1 MVRGRR
7 PARPRN
13 ARQPDARNVIRVAG
27 HPPIQAR
34 IREVPSGTRFANTR
48 VMRSRRLATFFC
60 LVVLLLTVASQVARA
75 QGEIPAPEAWAA
87 LERGDAAR
95 AASLFREA
103 LERSPSN
110 PVLHYGA
117 GWSAYVLGRHDAAIS
132 ALKRAL
138 EYDARFVQ
146 AAALLGTVAYANSD
160 LDLAIRSMEKAAAL
174 APNDGRIRQQLERW
188 RKESD
193 VHSSLNERTGL
204 RFRVLFE
211 GTAQQALGDRVSRV
225 LESSYWTIGKAL
237 NSYPGEALTVVLYTN
252 KQFQDITRAPAWAGG
267 GYDGRIRLP
276 VGGALRTPATLDR
289 VVRHELVHAMI
300 AHVSSRNIPTW
311 VNEGLASVFEA
322 PDRSWARQILARTSE
337 VFALEDLDGG
347 FGHLN
352 GAEAMVAYAES
363 AVAAE
368 ILVERLGPNLGV
380 FLQMVGNG
388 HTVDQALSTLN
399 VRPEAFH
406 AEWRKRIG
414 LK

>member
-1 MVRGRR
+1 MV
-7 PARPRN
+7 
-13 ARQPDARNVIRVAG
+13 
-27 HPPIQAR
+27 
-34 IREVPSGTRFANTR
+34 
-48 VMRSRRLATFFC
+48 FC
-60 LVVLLLTVASQVARA
+60 LVVLLLTVASDVARG
-75 QGEIPAPEAWAA
+75 QGMPAPEAWAA
-87 LERGDAAR
+87 LERGDASR

-103 LERSPSN
+103 LERNPHS

-138 EYDARFVQ
+138 EFDAKFVQ

-174 APNDGRIRQQLERW
+174 APNDGRIRQQLDRW

-193 VHSSLNERTGL
+193 VHATLNERTGL

-211 GTAQQALGDRVSRV
+211 GTQQQALGDRVSRV

-237 NSYPGEALTVVLYTN
+237 NTYPGEALTVVLYTN

-300 AHVSSRNIPTW
+300 AHVSQRNIPTW
-311 VNEGLASVFEA
+311 VNEGLASVFESD
-322 PDRSWARQILARTSE
+322 DRSWARQVLSKATE
-337 VFALEDLDGG
+337 VFALSDLDGG

-352 GAEAMVAYAES
+352 GAEASIAYAES
-363 AVAAE
+363 AIAAE

-388 HTVDQALSTLN
+388 HTPDQALSTLN
-399 VRPEAFH
+399 VRPESFH
-406 AEWRKRIG
+406 AEWRKRVG